1 VSGGLGAALFVRLA
15 ARGDRILAIGR
26 RFTADQRALAGDEPT
41 RVRLHTADL
50 ADIGDPSV
58 ARTLRGDLDAVL
70 ADATEIVLINNAAT
84 IAPIGAI
91 TGLAP
96 AAVAAAVTVN
106 LTAPMVLTTAF
117 LAARPSGVDT
127 RILYISSGAAHR
139 VVDGWSVYSATK
151 RGAEMFFDAVA
162 VQVPDAYVVNVNPGV
177 MDTPMQAVLRSATFD
192 ERDRY
197 VGLYERG
204 ELRDPDLVAG
214 QIVADHLTKPIT
226 HE

>member
-1 VSGGLGAALFVRLA
+1 LGAALFARLA

-70 ADATEIVLINNAAT
+70 ADATEVVLINNAAT

>member
-1 VSGGLGAALFVRLA
+1 MSSDTHRSVVITGVSGGLGAALFARLA

-26 RFTADQRALAGDEPT
+26 RFTAGQRALAGDEPT

-50 ADIGDPSV
+50 ADIADLADPSV

-70 ADATEIVLINNAAT
+70 AAATEIVLINNAAT

-117 LAARPSGVDT
+117 LAA
-127 RILYISSGAAHR
+127 
-139 VVDGWSVYSATK
+139 
-151 RGAEMFFDAVA
+151 
-162 VQVPDAYVVNVNPGV
+162 
-177 MDTPMQAVLRSATFD
+177 
-192 ERDRY
+192 
-197 VGLYERG
+197 
-204 ELRDPDLVAG
+204 
-214 QIVADHLTKPIT
+214 
-226 HE
+226 